1 MSRTGKRIV
10 CICMVLSLILTCI
23 LCATPATA
31 KAAEEETTE
40 RVVRVGSFED
50 TFNYVNEKGARKGY
64 GYELLETLSGY
75 IGWKFEYVTCD
86 WSNCFEKLINGEFDI
101 MGDISYTE
109 ERAKQMLFSDEP
121 MGEEKYYLYAD
132 LSDTDISAYNFQTL
146 NGKRIGVLKG
156 TQPEVMLTE
165 WEQKYNLETTHVNIA
180 NNDDV
185 KRKLADHEIDAFV
198 SLEESLWAAQGIS
211 TVVNVGKS
219 GINYAINKDH
229 PEIKE
234 ELDNAMRR
242 LEDDNP
248 FYLADLYK
256 QYFSMDYT
264 PILSGEEKKW
274 LKEHGA
280 IRIGFLKDDTGIST
294 IEMPDGRFSGAMTDY
309 IQYAAG
315 CLGNQKLD
323 FKLTE
328 YNSYEEETEAL
339 KSDEIDMIFHFSQ
352 NPDTAEEY
360 HFACTNTAWTYN
372 LMAVTNKTSFNE
384 NESNR
389 IAVPKDDLPL
399 EKHIEYYYPQW
410 EIVECDSV
418 DDAANL
424 VIKKHADGFVTGV
437 ASASDYS
444 EKYNLY
450 SLPLSN
456 PEKSAFAVKSGNH
469 YLLSI
474 LNKTIK
480 AMPSNMLTS
489 AIAMYESTPGKVTLA
504 KFVKDNLAV
513 VLLCSAVQWLLC

>member
-10 CICMVLSLILTCI
+10 CIYMVLSLILTCI

-31 KAAEEETTE
+31 KAAEEETME

-75 IGWKFEYVTCD
+75 TGWKFEYVTCD
-86 WSNCFEKLINGEFDI
+86 WSNCFEKLRNGEFDI

-180 NNDDV
+180 NNNDV

-198 SLEESLWAAQGIS
+198 SLEESLWAVQGIS

-219 GINYAINKDH
+219 GIYYAINKDH

-248 FYLADLYK
+248 FL
-256 QYFSMDYT
+256 
-264 PILSGEEKKW
+264 P
-274 LKEHGA
+274 
-280 IRIGFLKDDTGIST
+280 
-294 IEMPDGRFSGAMTDY
+294 GRF
-309 IQYAAG
+309 
-315 CLGNQKLD
+315 
-323 FKLTE
+323 
-328 YNSYEEETEAL
+328 
-339 KSDEIDMIFHFSQ
+339 
-352 NPDTAEEY
+352 
-360 HFACTNTAWTYN
+360 
-372 LMAVTNKTSFNE
+372 V
-384 NESNR
+384 
-389 IAVPKDDLPL
+389 
-399 EKHIEYYYPQW
+399 
-410 EIVECDSV
+410 
-418 DDAANL
+418 
-424 VIKKHADGFVTGV
+424 
-437 ASASDYS
+437 
-444 EKYNLY
+444 
-450 SLPLSN
+450 
-456 PEKSAFAVKSGNH
+456 
-469 YLLSI
+469 
-474 LNKTIK
+474 
-480 AMPSNMLTS
+480 
-489 AIAMYESTPGKVTLA
+489 
-504 KFVKDNLAV
+504 
-513 VLLCSAVQWLLC
+513 